1 MMSQV
6 AEVGVVEA
14 DGATSRET
22 VVFRR
27 VAWRL
32 LPILMVAYLCS
43 YIDRINV
50 GFAKLQ
56 MADALSFSDAVY
68 GFGAGIFF
76 LGYFLFE
83 VPSNLILHRVG
94 ARVWIARIM
103 ITWGLISAATMF
115 VQTPMQFYIARFL
128 LGLGEAGFLPGV
140 IYYLTQWFPSYWR
153 GRVLGVF
160 YIALAVSGVVGAPL
174 SGAIMQYV
182 GGAAGIAGWQ
192 WLFLLEAL
200 PTILVGLLVLR
211 YLDDS
216 PAKATW
222 LDPSER
228 SVIDAALAMESRNKV
243 ALSFKDLFSNKYL
256 LLMTG
261 AFFINNFAVYG
272 LNFWMPTLIKA
283 MGVDGT
289 FAIGMTAGATSLF
302 AIASMTLVGR
312 SADRNRERRWHLAG
326 LFLCGALGFVITAVG
341 ERSAAVGVVG
351 LCLAQLGILAV
362 PAMFWPLPTAILG
375 GVGAAAGIALINSI
389 ANLSGFLGPYVV
401 GFIKDQTGSTL
412 SSIYFIAALLVLAAV
427 LILMVPAKLVNR

>member
-1 MMSQV
+1 MSQAAEIGV
-6 AEVGVVEA
+6 AVP
-14 DGATSRET
+14 DGSTSREA
-22 VVFRR
+22 VVFSK

-50 GFAKLQ
+50 GFAKLE
-56 MADALSFSDAVY
+56 MTEALSFSDAVY

-94 ARVWIARIM
+94 ARIWIARIM
-103 ITWGLISAATMF
+103 ITWGLISAATLM

-128 LGLGEAGFLPGV
+128 LGVGEAGFIPGV

-160 YIALAVSGVVGAPL
+160 YIALAISGVVGAPL
-174 SGAIMQYV
+174 SGAIMQYL
-182 GGAAGIAGWQ
+182 GGAAGVAGWQ

-200 PTILVGLLVLR
+200 PTIAVGCLVLR
-211 YLDDS
+211 YLDDT
-216 PAKATW
+216 PAKAAW

-228 SVIDAALAMESRNKV
+228 GVIDTALAAENRNKV
-243 ALSFKDLFSNKYL
+243 ALSFTDLFSNKYL
-256 LLMTG
+256 VLMTV

-283 MGVDGT
+283 MGVNGT
-289 FAIGMTAGATSLF
+289 FAIGMTAGATSLL

-326 LFLCGALGFVITAVG
+326 LFLCGAVGFVIAAVG
-341 ERSAAVGVVG
+341 ERNAAIGVVG

-362 PAMFWPLPTAILG
+362 PAMFWALPTAILG

-401 GFIKDQTGSTL
+401 GFLKEQTGSTL
-412 SSIYFIAALLVLAAV
+412 SSIYVIAALLVLAAM
-427 LILMVPAKLVNR
+427 LILMIPGRLVNK

>member
-1 MMSQV
+1 MSQAAEIGV
-6 AEVGVVEA
+6 AVP
-14 DGATSRET
+14 DGSTSREA
-22 VVFRR
+22 VVFSK

-50 GFAKLQ
+50 GFAKLE
-56 MADALSFSDAVY
+56 MAEALSFSDAIY

-94 ARVWIARIM
+94 ARIWIARIM
-103 ITWGLISAATMF
+103 ITWGLISAATLM

-128 LGLGEAGFLPGV
+128 LGVGEAGFLPGV

-160 YIALAVSGVVGAPL
+160 YIALAISGVVGAPL
-174 SGAIMQYV
+174 SGAIMQYL
-182 GGAAGIAGWQ
+182 GGTAGVAGWQ

-200 PTILVGLLVLR
+200 PTIAVGFLVLR
-211 YLDDS
+211 YLDDT
-216 PAKATW
+216 PAKAAW

-228 SVIDAALAMESRNKV
+228 GVIDTALAAENRDKI
-243 ALSFKDLFSNKYL
+243 ALSFTDLFSNRYL
-256 LLMTG
+256 VLMTV
-261 AFFINNFAVYG
+261 AFLINNFAVYG

-289 FAIGMTAGATSLF
+289 FAIGMTAGATSLL

-312 SADRNRERRWHLAG
+312 SADRNRERRWHLAA
-326 LFLCGALGFVITAVG
+326 LFVCGAVGFVIAAVG
-341 ERSAAVGVVG
+341 ERNAVIGVAG
-351 LCLAQLGILAV
+351 LCLAQFGILAV
-362 PAMFWPLPTAILG
+362 PAMFWALPTAILG

-401 GFIKDQTGSTL
+401 GFLKEQTGSTL
-412 SSIYFIAALLVLAAV
+412 SSIYVIAALLVLAAL
-427 LILMVPAKLVNR
+427 LILMIPGRLVNK

>member
-1 MMSQV
+1 MSQ
-6 AEVGVVEA
+6 AADVGVAAPVA
-14 DGATSRET
+14 SASREAM
-22 VVFRR
+22 VFSK

-56 MADALSFSDAVY
+56 MAEALSFSDAVY

-94 ARVWIARIM
+94 ARIWIARIM
-103 ITWGLISAATMF
+103 ITWGVISAATML
-115 VQTPMQFYIARFL
+115 VQTPMQFYILRFL
-128 LGLGEAGFLPGV
+128 LGLAEAGFIPGV
-140 IYYLTQWFPSYWR
+140 IYFLTQWFPSYWR

-174 SGAIMQYV
+174 SGAIMQYL
-182 GGAAGIAGWQ
+182 GGAAGFAGWQ

-200 PTILVGLLVLR
+200 PTVVVGFLVLR

-216 PAKATW
+216 PARAAW
-222 LDPSER
+222 LDSSER
-228 SVIDAALAMESRNKV
+228 GVINAALAAENRDKV
-243 ALSFKDLFSNKYL
+243 PLSFKDLFSNRYL
-256 LLMTG
+256 VLMTA
-261 AFFINNFAVYG
+261 AFFINNFAIYG

-283 MGVDGT
+283 MGIDGT
-289 FAIGMTAGATSLF
+289 FAIGMTAGATSLL

-326 LFLCGALGFVITAVG
+326 LFLCGAVGFVIAAVG
-341 ERSAAVGVVG
+341 EHNAAIGVVG

-362 PAMFWPLPTAILG
+362 PAMFWALPTAILG

-401 GFIKDQTGSTL
+401 GFLKEQTGSTL
-412 SSIYFIAALLVLAAV
+412 SSIYVIAALLVLAAMLV
-427 LILMVPAKLVNR
+427 LMIPGRLVNK